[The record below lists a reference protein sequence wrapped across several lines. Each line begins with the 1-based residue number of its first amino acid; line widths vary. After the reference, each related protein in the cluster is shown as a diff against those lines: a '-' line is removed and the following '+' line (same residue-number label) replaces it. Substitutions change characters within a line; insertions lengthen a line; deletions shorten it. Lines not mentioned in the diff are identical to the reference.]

1 MCGLG
6 EAVAYFVAFLGSRGK
21 NVLYLPIKRGEGC
34 ASFPLFCV
42 VGGAGGGGVM
52 GCGRGE
58 GYI

>member
-6 EAVAYFVAFLGSRGK
+6 EAVAYFVAFLRSRGK

-42 VGGAGGGGVM
+42 VGGQEEAG
-52 GCGRGE
+52 
-58 GYI
+58 

>member
-42 VGGAGGGGVM
+42 VGGQEEAG
-52 GCGRGE
+52 
-58 GYI
+58 